1 MTLKPAKSR
10 GWTAAAAAAILATV
24 AALAFLGITRAAGV
38 SNLTLS
44 SATVA
49 PGESVTIELTA
60 TADGV
65 VSYSFDF
72 AYDPA
77 QLEATDCTSGFG
89 VCTLNNVSQIHMSGA
104 KLAAGAGI
112 NGDVALGTITF
123 KALGAEGTTVNVTSN
138 ALTQRMTDVLG
149 ERFSGT
155 TIPAG
160 VITITAPTAAPV
172 AMLAIPLAVPA
183 TGGAP
188 GTSSANSMAWLL
200 ASAGLVIVAATGG
213 GAWVLARDGREN

>member
-1 MTLKPAKSR
+1 MTWKLAKSR
-10 GWTAAAAAAILATV
+10 GWSAAAAAAILATI
-24 AALAFLGITRAAGV
+24 AALAFLGIARAAGV

-65 VSYSFDF
+65 VSYNFDF

-89 VCTLNNVSQIHMSGA
+89 ICTLDNVSQIHMSGA

-112 NGDVALGTITF
+112 NGDVTLGTITF
-123 KALGAEGTTVNVTSN
+123 KAVGAEATAVNVTSN
-138 ALTQRMTDVLG
+138 AFTQRVTDFLG
-149 ERFSGT
+149 DEFSGT

-160 VITITAPTAAPV
+160 VITITAPTAPV
-172 AMLAIPLAVPA
+172 DALTADPIAVPA

-200 ASAGLVIVAATGG
+200 AAAGLTIVAG
-213 GAWVLARDGREN
+213 GAWVLARAGREN